1 MRLPAIHDF
10 AAEGFDPRR
19 FAPLDRGWAVAVAD
33 VTGSTALAAAG
44 RARDVNFVAGGV
56 VAVLNAV
63 LTGEDGRT
71 PACQFGGD
79 GAMAAVPPARHDAAR
94 RALAALAHWAG
105 ELDVPLRVG
114 MVPVAAL
121 DDAGLEVRV
130 ALQDFGNGNA
140 FGHFLG
146 SGVTAA
152 DSWVKADARWHVPP
166 EPGDLPGLEGLS
178 CRWNPVPPSR
188 GVILCVIADPL
199 PAGGAGFAVL
209 ARLSAAL
216 AAVVPVAVAAPLGD
230 GGRLRPK
237 WPPSRH
243 ALFLESRVVPRGQRL
258 KRLAVALLGSAIIAA
273 VNALGRPLRGVDTA
287 LYRRALAQRSDYAKE
302 SGGPRFVLD
311 VTEDEAAAIEAMLER
326 FAQAGE
332 IVYGTARSTA
342 TTITCLVGD
351 FAAGRHVHFVDGADL
366 GFWRA
371 SVVLKERRAAL
382 KDAARPEDHP
392 VSSRSGP

>member
-1 MRLPAIHDF
+1 M
-10 AAEGFDPRR
+10 
-19 FAPLDRGWAVAVAD
+19 
-33 VTGSTALAAAG
+33 
-44 RARDVNFVAGGV
+44 
-56 VAVLNAV
+56 
-63 LTGEDGRT
+63 
-71 PACQFGGD
+71 
-79 GAMAAVPPARHDAAR
+79 
-94 RALAALAHWAG
+94 
-105 ELDVPLRVG
+105 
-114 MVPVAAL
+114 
-121 DDAGLEVRV
+121 
-130 ALQDFGNGNA
+130 
-140 FGHFLG
+140 
-146 SGVTAA
+146 
-152 DSWVKADARWHVPP
+152 
-166 EPGDLPGLEGLS
+166 
-178 CRWNPVPPSR
+178 
-188 GVILCVIADPL
+188 